1 MRIVGAAS
9 AFPKYHYDQK
19 ALCEAFL
26 AYWGDRLP
34 EPSVRRVTEAGGGGT
49 FAMDPN
55 LENPLPRGLAASKVV
70 RTRTSRT

>member
-19 ALCEAFL
+19 TLCEAFL

-34 EPSVRRVTEAGGGGT
+34 EPRKFELLHSNVGVNGRHHVGVVMIHIVGSMGVRCFQA
-49 FAMDPN
+49 FIA
-55 LENPLPRGLAASKVV
+55 
-70 RTRTSRT
+70 